1 MKYSRVSSSFSDYI
15 SVILNMYSPSRS
27 KFPYFISF
35 LASLVAILLFSNPVF
50 SDTIRPRLTPTLQE
64 IRGVWL
70 TNVDSEVM
78 FSRTGIRQ
86 AFNQLAQLKF
96 NTVYPAVW
104 NWGYTQYPSAIAQ
117 ETYGLMVDPRSPGL
131 QQRDAL
137 AEMVEIGHRRGLAI
151 VPWFEFGFMT
161 TAESELASRH
171 PNWMTQRRDGSQIW
185 QEGIYQRKWLNPFQP
200 EVQQFIQDLILETVT
215 QYDIDGIQLDD
226 HFGLPNEFGYDA
238 YTVQLYRQEHRGN
251 LPPNN
256 AEDPEWIKW
265 RAHKITVFMRQLFR
279 AIKDQKEQVVVS
291 LSPNRYDFA
300 LNKHLQDWHRW
311 EREGL
316 VEELVLQVYTS
327 SVNGL
332 MNELARLE
340 VQEARRHI
348 PTGVGILTGLKDRP
362 VAIRQV
368 QEQVE
373 AVRRQGFAGVS
384 FFFYETMWNLSNEPL
399 SDRQSAF
406 RSLFSRPALRPLLA
420 KNPNAAI

>member
-1 MKYSRVSSSFSDYI
+1 MKYSYLSDYI
-15 SVILNMYSPSRS
+15 STILKMYRPFRS
-27 KFPYFISF
+27 KFLYVIPF
-35 LASLVAILLFSNPVF
+35 LISLVAILLFSNPVF
-50 SDTIRPRLTPTLQE
+50 SEAIRLRTTLPLQE

-78 FSRTGIRQ
+78 FSRAGIRNT
-86 AFNQLAQLKF
+86 FNQLTQLKF
-96 NTVYPAVW
+96 NTVYPVVW

-117 ETYGLMVDPRSPGL
+117 QTYGLAVDPRSPGL
-131 QQRDAL
+131 QNRDAL

-161 TAESELASRH
+161 TAESEMASRH
-171 PNWMTQRRDGSQIW
+171 PNWITQRRDGSQIW

-200 EVQQFIQDLILETVT
+200 EVQQFIQNLVLEIVT
-215 QYDIDGIQLDD
+215 QYNIDGIQFDD
-226 HFGLPNEFGYDA
+226 HFGLPHEFGYDE
-238 YTVQLYRQEHRGN
+238 YTVQLYRQEHQGN
-251 LPPNN
+251 LPPSN

-265 RAHKITVFMRQLFR
+265 RANKITAFMRQLFR
-279 AIKDQKEQVVVS
+279 AIKDQKEEVVVS

-300 LNKHLQDWHRW
+300 LNKHLQDWRTW

-316 VEELVLQVYTS
+316 VEELVVQVYTS
-327 SVNGL
+327 SVTGL
-332 MNELARLE
+332 INELARPE

-384 FFFYETMWNLSNEPL
+384 FFFYETMWNLSDESI
-399 SDRQSAF
+399 SDRQSVF
-406 RSLFSRPALRPLLA
+406 RSLFSRSALRPILA
-420 KNPNAAI
+420 KKPHAQS

>member
-1 MKYSRVSSSFSDYI
+1 
-15 SVILNMYSPSRS
+15 MYRSSRS
-27 KFPYFISF
+27 KFLYFISF
-35 LASLVAILLFSNPVF
+35 LVSFLTVLLLSNPVF
-50 SDTIRPRLTPTLQE
+50 SEEALRPRTTPTLQE

-70 TNVDSEVM
+70 TNVDSDVM
-78 FSRTGIRQ
+78 FSRTGIQQ

-104 NWGYTQYPSAIAQ
+104 NWGYTQYPSTIAQ
-117 ETYGLMVDPRSPGL
+117 QTYGLTVDPRSVGL
-131 QQRDAL
+131 QHRDAL

-151 VPWFEFGFMT
+151 APWFEFGFMT
-161 TAESELASRH
+161 TAESEMASRH
-171 PNWMTQRRDGSQIW
+171 PSWITQRRDGSQIW

-200 EVQQFIQDLILETVT
+200 EVQQFIQDLVLEIVT
-215 QYDIDGIQLDD
+215 QYDIDGIQFDD
-226 HFGLPNEFGYDA
+226 HFGLPSEFGYDA
-238 YTVQLYRQEHRGN
+238 YTVQLYRQEHRGK
-251 LPPNN
+251 LPPSN
-256 AEDPEWIKW
+256 AQDPEWIKW
-265 RAHKITVFMRQLFR
+265 RSDKITAFMRQLFR
-279 AIKDQKEQVVVS
+279 AIKDQKEEVVVS

-300 LNKHLQDWHRW
+300 LNHHLQDWLSW

-327 SVNGL
+327 SVEGL
-332 MNELARLE
+332 VNELARPE
-340 VQEARRHI
+340 VQEVRSHI

-384 FFFYETMWNLSNEPL
+384 FFFYETMWNLSNESV

-406 RSLFSRPALRPLLA
+406 RSLFSRSALRPILA
-420 KNPNAAI
+420 KKPDA